1 MENNRRLK
9 RKQRIRRRRITLI
22 VALVVIL
29 GIGFGAYE
37 IFSHKDNTVKATADE
52 GQASKG
58 NSEAKAQ
65 EEEKP
70 SPNEIMPGQ
79 NIIYSADSYAVPA
92 NKVFDML
99 TSSKPVNN
107 EKEVFLT
114 FDDGPSENT
123 EAILKIL
130 KDEDVHATFFVLG
143 SQLKASEENR
153 QLLKDEIESGNAIA
167 NHTMSHDYHKLYPG
181 NSVNVERFMKEINE
195 NNELMKSILGNNFNT
210 TVIRMPGGYMSRRYY
225 RDPNLKALDEAFA
238 KDNIVSIDWDA
249 ETGDATGRHYTVEQY
264 VENSAKNI
272 NTLNHVILLMHD
284 AAAKKETVQALPAI
298 IKFYKEHGYAF
309 KVIKNTPVGENNS
322 SDATNSSQNTDNK
335 TK

>member
-1 MENNRRLK
+1 MSNQLRSGKNNKYLK
-9 RKQRIRRRRITLI
+9 RRIA
-22 VALVVIL
+22 VAIAGIVVIA
-29 GIGFGAYE
+29 GVGFG
-37 IFSHKDNTVKATADE
+37 IKSIVSNKANKEAL
-52 GQASKG
+52 ASAKKE
-58 NSEAKAQ
+58 EAKK

-70 SPNEIMPGQ
+70 KPTDIMPNS
-79 NIIYSADSYAVPA
+79 NIIYAADYYAVSADEVE
-92 NKVFDML
+92 KML
-99 TSSKPVNN
+99 EGKASNN
-107 EKEVFLT
+107 DKEIFLT

-123 EAILKIL
+123 REILKIL
-130 KDEDVHATFFVLG
+130 KEEDVHATFFDIG
-143 SQLKASEENR
+143 SALKDNKEN
-153 QLLKDEIESGNAIA
+153 QELLKQEIDQGNAVA
-167 NHTMSHDYHKLYPG
+167 GHSFSHNYKTLYPG
-181 NSVNVERFMKEINE
+181 NSVDVNKFM
-195 NNELMKSILGNNFNT
+195 NELNETNEIMKSVLGKNFNAR
-210 TVIRMPGGYMSRRYY
+210 VIRMPGGYMSRRYY

-309 KVIKNTPVGENNS
+309 KVIKNSPVGEKNS
-322 SDATNSSQNTDNK
+322 SDSTKGSQNTDNK